1 MELYNIEQTRF
12 SHLQGSFQ
20 KMLNMVRKTEHI
32 DLETETRLMEINSM
46 IDKMYYSIEELSEHI
61 ITNTNYTNNTNYN
74 DPKMHNKIKQIN
86 NDNKVISSLIPLA
99 IMYRMTLAP

>member
-20 KMLNMVRKTEHI
+20 RMLNKVRKTEHI

-46 IDKMYYSIEELSEHI
+46 IDQMYYSIEELSEHI
-61 ITNTNYTNNTNYN
+61 ITNSECEN
-74 DPKMHNKIKQIN
+74 DPKMQVKIKKIE
-86 NDNKVISSLIPLA
+86 NDNKVISHLIPLA
-99 IMYRMTLAP
+99 IMYRMTLSP